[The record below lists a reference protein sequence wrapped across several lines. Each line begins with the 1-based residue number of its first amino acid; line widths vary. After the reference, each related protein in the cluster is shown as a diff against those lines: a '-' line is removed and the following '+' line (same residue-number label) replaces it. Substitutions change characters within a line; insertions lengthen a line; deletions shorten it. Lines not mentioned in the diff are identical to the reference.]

1 MHNVRKKMT
10 DTKNDTPMES
20 AEELEAETKDLAEVK
35 EDEVRDSIIEEFG
48 FDAEDDKERIDKM
61 VTKELGHRTK
71 LSKTIGQK
79 VKYRDSVKAT
89 KKDDD
94 TTSKKDDTSKENKD
108 VDLDEDKKFNQRMDK
123 RDLAEMEYPD
133 EIKKVIGDVAKINE
147 ISVKKALSD
156 PYVEAKIKAYN
167 KKEGIDDSALSRKDN
182 KKGSTKSDDDTDD
195 ELIPPDVDLNTEE
208 GRKEYD
214 KWKEDMIKAGH

>member
-1 MHNVRKKMT
+1 
-10 DTKNDTPMES
+10 
-20 AEELEAETKDLAEVK
+20 
-35 EDEVRDSIIEEFG
+35 
-48 FDAEDDKERIDKM
+48 M

-89 KKDDD
+89 KKATD
-94 TTSKKDDTSKENKD
+94 TSKDKDTSKKSDD
-108 VDLDEDKKFNQRMDK
+108 VDLDGDEKFNQRMDK

-133 EIKKVIGDVAKINE
+133 EIKKVIGDVAKINK
-147 ISVKKALSD
+147 ISVKKAISD
-156 PYVEAKIKAYN
+156 PYVEAKIKAWQ
-167 KKEGIDDSALSRKDN
+167 KKEGINDSALSKKDN
-182 KKGSTKSDDDTDD
+182 KNNSTKSDDDTDD

-214 KWKEDMIKAGH
+214 KWKADMIKAGH